1 MLNMFQI
8 LNSALECQ
16 LGLPSNAMFLEL
28 SLVFYSLFVFITFI
42 CGSAGGNNENL
53 MCILSL
59 QGFCYNVSLS
69 ANFSPLRKVEKSQT
83 VLHNLD
89 HHFSSLRS
97 KYLSK
102 QLLLM
107 QTVELITIQRGLNT
121 PVCSRLGL
129 FGLCFNESPTFQ
141 SILKQKQKKN
151 QRNYI
156 PKGKITQIRFCAC
169 EYFMKISVHS
179 FLYK

>member
-16 LGLPSNAMFLEL
+16 LGLPSTAMFLEL
-28 SLVFYSLFVFITFI
+28 SLVFYSFFVFITFI

-69 ANFSPLRKVEKSQT
+69 ANFFPSCEKQEKSQT

-107 QTVELITIQRGLNT
+107 QAVELITIQRGLNT

-141 SILKQKQKKN
+141 SILKKN
-151 QRNYI
+151 KEIIYLKER
-156 PKGKITQIRFCAC
+156 
-169 EYFMKISVHS
+169 
-179 FLYK
+179 